1 LETEEIHAEVPAAVD
16 EAAAM
21 PEATEV
27 CCHLSVAY
35 CGTAYCGWQLQ
46 PDRRTVQGELLDRL
60 RRMLRAPELRIY
72 GSSRTDSGVHALDQ
86 QVTFHVALPDGF
98 TIADLQRRLNRW
110 LPDDIV
116 VKSARLAEP
125 EVHARFSNCGKAYT
139 YCLAPGFKVNPL
151 YTPFVWRTPRALDVA
166 AMQAAAAI
174 FQGEHDFASFAVNP
188 GKEVGS
194 TVRNLRRLEVIPTDD
209 GMVYVNAVGD
219 SFLYKM
225 VRSLVGY
232 LVHVGYG
239 YATADD
245 ARRVLEAKD
254 RSQAADSAPAQGL
267 FLAKVF
273 FDHEA
278 WHDYTPTIPPFAWQA
293 RL

>member
-1 LETEEIHAEVPAAVD
+1 
-16 EAAAM
+16 M
-21 PEATEV
+21 
-27 CCHLSVAY
+27 CCHLTVAY

-60 RRMLRAPELRIY
+60 RRMLRAPDLRIY

-86 QVTFHVALPDGF
+86 QVSFQVVLPEEF
-98 TIADLQRRLNRW
+98 TISDLHRRLNRW

-116 VKSARLAEP
+116 VKTARIAPP
-125 EVHARFSNCGKAYT
+125 EFHARFSNCGKAYT

-151 YTPFVWRTPRALDVA
+151 YTPFVWRTPRPLDIP
-166 AMQAAAAI
+166 AMQEAAAV

-194 TVRNLRRLEVIPTDD
+194 TVRNLRRLEVIPADD

-239 YATADD
+239 YATAED

-254 RSQAADSAPAQGL
+254 RSRAADSAPAQGL

-273 FDHEA
+273 FDPEA
-278 WHDYTPTIPPFAWQA
+278 WRDYAPVIPPFAWQA
-293 RL
+293 RLA